1 MVLAMAKPPSM
12 RIYHTPSGRKE
23 PHNLQA
29 RTAPLPYR
37 PQNPEHD
44 AEERRDVDAARHSR
58 DMLIAGAALEISY
71 IKLTPEEVEVQKRFG
86 FTSDNIKV
94 RATFATTFTDHGAR
108 RRAE

>member
-1 MVLAMAKPPSM
+1 
-12 RIYHTPSGRKE
+12 
-23 PHNLQA
+23 
-29 RTAPLPYR
+29 
-37 PQNPEHD
+37 
-44 AEERRDVDAARHSR
+44 
-58 DMLIAGAALEISY
+58 MLSAGAALEISY

>member
-1 MVLAMAKPPSM
+1 M

-23 PHNLQA
+23 PHNL
-29 RTAPLPYR
+29 R
-37 PQNPEHD
+37 
-44 AEERRDVDAARHSR
+44 
-58 DMLIAGAALEISY
+58 ALEISY